1 MISFIRKSFRLG
13 DSPFEG
19 GWGGCLSQVNISPKK
34 VSLIIFL
41 CLIIN
46 NLQAQNKPYSLF
58 LIGDAGDDT
67 EQNEVH
73 KTLQKHLEATTN
85 GGVIF
90 LGDNI
95 YPRGLDGSKDAELK
109 LLTQLNTL
117 RNFKGDWYF
126 MPGNHDWAKGRW
138 KGYTNVIRQANYI
151 NKFAKDTLGSKKNKH
166 FLPEYGLPGPTV
178 QNIGNMVLIFN
189 DLDWWLQRQF
199 FHKVG
204 KDGSYKQYEINYFLR
219 LDSILTATEKQKKIP
234 IFLSHH
240 PLVDYGQHGFHRDKM
255 FVYGLATYTPLS
267 IFRPLGLNRA
277 FMSEMN
283 SARYRNLAQSM
294 YDVLNKHKGVIAV
307 AGHEH
312 NLQVIQRE
320 HNLFLISGSG
330 SKLTHIKREIKQ
342 KDCRFSA
349 AKPGFMELI
358 VNPDNTYR
366 LKVWSG
372 DDKILFEF

>member
-1 MISFIRKSFRLG
+1 MRKLPESSFYFREVKL
-13 DSPFEG
+13 
-19 GWGGCLSQVNISPKK
+19 WKQAMRN
-34 VSLIIFL
+34 SLIIFL
-41 CLIIN
+41 SLIIN

-58 LIGDAGDDT
+58 LIGDAGDET
-67 EQNEVH
+67 VQNKVH
-73 KTLQKHLEATTN
+73 KTLQKHLEATEN

-109 LLTQLNTL
+109 LLTQLHTL
-117 RNFKGDWYF
+117 KNFKGDWYF

-138 KGYTNVIRQANYI
+138 KGYVNVIRQANYI
-151 NKFAKDTLGSKKNKH
+151 NKYAKDSLGSKQLKH

-189 DLDWWLQRQF
+189 DLDWWLHRQF

-240 PLVDYGQHGFHRDKM
+240 PLVDYGEHGFHRDKM

-294 YDVLNKHKGVIAV
+294 YDVLDKHKGVIAI

-312 NLQVIQRE
+312 NLQVIQRPN
-320 HNLFLISGSG
+320 NLFLISGSG
-330 SKLTHIKREIKQ
+330 SKLTPLKREIKQ
-342 KDCRFSA
+342 KDCLFSA
-349 AKPGFMELI
+349 SKPGFMELI
-358 VNPDNTYR
+358 MNTDGTHH
-366 LKVWSG
+366 LKVWSD
-372 DDKILFEF
+372 DDKILYEF